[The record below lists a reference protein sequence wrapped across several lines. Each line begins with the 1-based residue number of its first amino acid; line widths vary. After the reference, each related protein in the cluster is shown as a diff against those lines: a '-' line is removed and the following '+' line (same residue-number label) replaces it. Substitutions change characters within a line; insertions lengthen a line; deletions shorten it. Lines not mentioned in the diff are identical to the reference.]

1 MTERLDATPPPDIAR
16 RGLKSLVK
24 GVLPAFVVSM
34 VRDCQ
39 GLPAPVVYTYLRLRA
54 LRSVRLR
61 SDRRKLR
68 RHPRSLLFVC
78 HGNVMRS
85 PVAAEL
91 FRQRLGAASPQF
103 AVASA
108 GTWTTNG
115 RPPDPRAIAAAADF
129 GISLESH
136 RSQLLT
142 PLMVERSDLICATD
156 YRNEAEVVARF
167 PRASRKTILL
177 GGLGRAFGVSPSI
190 DDPYSRNAD
199 EVALIYGRL
208 SASVDALVA
217 RLRPR

>member
-1 MTERLDATPPPDIAR
+1 MTERLDATPPPDIAHG
-16 RGLKSLVK
+16 GLKSFVK
-24 GVLPAFVVSM
+24 RVSPAFVVSM

-39 GLPAPVVYTYLRLRA
+39 GLPAPMVFTYLRLRA
-54 LRSVRLR
+54 ARSVRLR
-61 SDRRKLR
+61 SDWAKLR
-68 RHPRSLLFVC
+68 RRPRSLLFVC

-115 RPPDPRAIAAAADF
+115 RPPDPRAVVAAGEF

-142 PLMVERSDLICATD
+142 PLMVERSDLICAMD

-177 GGLGRAFGVSPSI
+177 GGVGRALGVSPSI
-190 DDPYSRNAD
+190 DDPYARNAA
-199 EVALIYGRL
+199 EVGLIYSRL

-217 RLRPR
+217 R

>member
-1 MTERLDATPPPDIAR
+1 
-16 RGLKSLVK
+16 
-24 GVLPAFVVSM
+24 
-34 VRDCQ
+34 
-39 GLPAPVVYTYLRLRA
+39 
-54 LRSVRLR
+54 
-61 SDRRKLR
+61 
-68 RHPRSLLFVC
+68 
-78 HGNVMRS
+78 MRS

-115 RPPDPRAIAAAADF
+115 RPPDPRAIAAAADL
-129 GISLESH
+129 GISLDSH

-208 SASVDALVA
+208 SASVNALVA
-217 RLRPR
+217 RLRPS